1 MTRQTEQREQVPV
14 LEAPAKLQVLVL
26 AMPSEREASVFAAL
40 TKQQA
45 SKQQPGT
52 ERHYGQALP
61 ASQEALALQR
71 EQTGRKNQLARA
83 SEQRVRVFRAERE
96 QVYIEQH
103 HQHELTPP
111 GQPQQE
117 KSRSPTSTNVAPTL
131 QPAPPRLRALG
142 PIQDEPY
149 E

>member
-1 MTRQTEQREQVPV
+1 MPRQTEQREQVRV
-14 LEAPAKLQVLVL
+14 LEAPAKLQVLML
-26 AMPSEREASVFAAL
+26 AMPTEREASVFAAP
-40 TKQQA
+40 TEQQA
-45 SKQQPGT
+45 SRRQPGT
-52 ERHYGQALP
+52 EQHYGQALT

-71 EQTGRKNQLARA
+71 GQTGRTNQLARA
-83 SEQRVRVFRAERE
+83 SEQRVRVLRAEWE
-96 QVYIEQH
+96 QVHIEERH
-103 HQHELTPP
+103 HRLMPP
-111 GQPQQE
+111 ERLQQE